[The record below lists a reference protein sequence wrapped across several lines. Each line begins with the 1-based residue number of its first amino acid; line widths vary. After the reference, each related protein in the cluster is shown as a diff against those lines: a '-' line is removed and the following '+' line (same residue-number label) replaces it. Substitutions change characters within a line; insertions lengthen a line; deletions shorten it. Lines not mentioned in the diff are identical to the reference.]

1 MKEIRSVRVENAT
14 NVRKKFLKIID
25 GDFSYII
32 SKGSSARAVLMPVEV
47 YEKLVAAGREKLP
60 ALAVLGAKNC
70 GKKKAQDAITNINRS
85 EKYFSKIIFVH
96 GEKTASYAD
105 YFKVGDLRIV
115 LNGKPHLPVITSM
128 KLAVA
133 ALSADDDFIVFCFLS
148 KPSAGRSLKK
158 MSEKIISAGKKKKGI
173 VITKINGRPSHP
185 IAFSG
190 KYFKRILSTRK
201 ELGIP
206 YIVRKFK
213 KDIMY
218 V

>member
-25 GDFSYII
+25 GDFSYVI
-32 SKGSSARAVLMPVEV
+32 SKGSSARAVLIPIKI
-47 YEKLVAAGREKLP
+47 YEKFCGRGRGSLP

-70 GKKKAQDAITNINRS
+70 LKKKALEAIANINRA
-85 EKYFSKIIFVH
+85 EKYFSKIIFVY

-105 YFKVGDLRIV
+105 YFRVRDLRIV

-128 KLAVA
+128 KLALT

-148 KPSAGRSLKK
+148 KPSAGRSFKK

-206 YIVRKFK
+206 HIVRKFK